1 MQKFS
6 ILGWGN
12 SCCQNLLSELNQ
24 LCTNDVRFP
33 TIVLES
39 HLVTNGAHCNLP
51 SAHHNSV
58 KNPLSTQNFNLL
70 NSFLAE

>member
-6 ILGWGN
+6 IRGWVMPVA
-12 SCCQNLLSELNQ
+12 QNLLSELNQ
-24 LCTNDVRFP
+24 LCTNDVKFS

-51 SAHHNSV
+51 SARN
-58 KNPLSTQNFNLL
+58 TI
-70 NSFLAE
+70 A